1 MKKTIIATALA
12 FTVLGGVSTASA
24 STIKMF
30 KEPPF
35 SAYKVDKGDTFWFIA
50 KRYGLDYT
58 ELMKLNPTVEPTNMQ
73 VGSIIKLKGDTND
86 STNTRTTSSQYA
98 SEVLN
103 LVNAE
108 RSKQGLKPLK
118 MNTTLNK
125 SAQAKAKDMHD
136 KKYFNHNSPTYGSP
150 FDQMK
155 QFGYKYSY
163 AGENIAQG
171 QRSPQ
176 EVMKAWMNS
185 AGHRANILSPNF
197 TEIGIGYYSEGNY
210 WVQQF
215 GKPQ

>member
-1 MKKTIIATALA
+1 
-12 FTVLGGVSTASA
+12 
-24 STIKMF
+24 MF

-136 KKYFNHNSPTYGSP
+136 KKYFDHNSPTYGSP

-155 QFGYKYSY
+155 QFGYSYSY
-163 AGENIAQG
+163 AGENIAMG

-197 TEIGIGYYSEGNY
+197 TEIGIGYYSDGNY